1 MRAIWVSSRPANP
14 DTVLLHRRMP
24 QGFTLLELL
33 VVLVLVALV
42 TGLVAPI
49 ASNGLNAARE
59 RAVAAEL
66 QALLES
72 LPVRTFAS
80 GQAQEYDGA
89 LLSSLLGEV
98 PAGWRLTLN
107 LPLRYGAS
115 GAASGGE
122 VGLVGPG
129 RAPLRWQVK
138 SVSGDVTELPS
149 RP

>member
-14 DTVLLHRRMP
+14 DTVLLHRHMP
-24 QGFTLLELL
+24 QGFSLLELL

-59 RAVAAEL
+59 RAMAAEL
-66 QALLES
+66 RALLEG

-80 GQAQEYDGA
+80 GQAQEYNSA
-89 LLSSLLGEV
+89 LLTSLLGEV
-98 PAGWRLTLN
+98 PAGWQLTLN
-107 LPLRYGAS
+107 PPLRYSAS

-122 VGLVGPG
+122 VGLLAPG

-138 SVSGDVTELPS
+138 SVSGEVTELPT